1 LISVI
6 VGLAMLPVEI
16 GQLANLTTF
25 DLKDCPNVKYPKP
38 LMRDNSKRVLAFFS
52 KLFQMKQ
59 NQFGVSDIVDANDPP
74 TWMAFIAFCTKA
86 EFAGSLYKA
95 VKHCPSLANLKDD
108 DSGSTIRV
116 LFEVAHKE
124 SREAMQKVLLFL
136 CWFDVNTGDPL
147 HVSAMAVVLKADDYA
162 SKNKDGLPI

>member
-1 LISVI
+1 
-6 VGLAMLPVEI
+6 MLPVEI
-16 GQLANLTTF
+16 GQLANLTIF

-116 LFEVAHKE
+116 LFEVFMFQPWQWFPRQMIMPAKQGWIANM
-124 SREAMQKVLLFL
+124 SGAEA
-136 CWFDVNTGDPL
+136 NAPT
-147 HVSAMAVVLKADDYA
+147 
-162 SKNKDGLPI
+162 